1 MTIEQAHQSGIA
13 SAHTV
18 FECLTGKRYQ
28 LHTHRIWH
36 WEKFLVA
43 RHFTEAD
50 IETVVKYL
58 QSEMA
63 AKRAY
68 PPQLWFV
75 NLIEQPD
82 KFEEYLGDAKAKA
95 RNAIP
100 AKTNREAVLESI
112 GRVAKKQEDGVITMN
127 ERVQWHLLQM
137 RKAVDSSTKG
147 D

>member
-1 MTIEQAHQSGIA
+1 MTIEQATQSGIA
-13 SAHTV
+13 SAHAA
-18 FECLTGKRYQ
+18 FERLTGKRYQ

-36 WEKFLVA
+36 WEKFLVI
-43 RHFTEAD
+43 RKFTEAD
-50 IETVVKYL
+50 IEAVVKYL
-58 QSEMA
+58 QGEIA
-63 AKRAY
+63 TKRAY

-100 AKTNREAVLESI
+100 AKTNRDAVLEAA
-112 GRVAKKQEDGVITMN
+112 GRPACKPCSSGVVNLN

-137 RKAVDSSTKG
+137 RKAVNEQKP
-147 D
+147 